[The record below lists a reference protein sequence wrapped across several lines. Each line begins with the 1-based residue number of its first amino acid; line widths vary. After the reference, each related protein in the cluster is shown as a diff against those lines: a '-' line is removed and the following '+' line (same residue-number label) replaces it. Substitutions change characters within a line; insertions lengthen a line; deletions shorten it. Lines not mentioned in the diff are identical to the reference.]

1 MTKNRPEHTRIEWAR
16 REGNG
21 REEKRREE
29 TRREE
34 KSNFNMSCY
43 VNLGAQISST
53 RVALSSTNRFIVMRE
68 SIFAQS
74 YDRSLTRGLHFS
86 RENASNPG
94 FHCRLGYLLFK
105 VINGAL
111 Q

>member
-1 MTKNRPEHTRIEWAR
+1 M
-16 REGNG
+16 EGKG
-21 REEKRREE
+21 RKRRGEK
-29 TRREE
+29 RREE
-34 KSNFNMSCY
+34 KSNFINMSCY
-43 VNLGAQISST
+43 VNLGTQISST

-105 VINGAL
+105 VINGGL